1 MQINHLERVND
12 GGQGVR
18 ASAVL
23 TVDVGQQSRICLG
36 HADAGQ
42 EKDGQQIPRSH
53 VVLAQKLKVTQDVIH
68 LISGQDSITPKKNEH
83 THKHIGKRKGSAK
96 TSTNN
101 LDSLIHTHNHKERA
115 RTYICKSR

>member
-68 LISGQDSITPKKNEH
+68 LISGQDSITPKKKQ
-83 THKHIGKRKGSAK
+83 THAQTQRKA
-96 TSTNN
+96 
-101 LDSLIHTHNHKERA
+101 
-115 RTYICKSR
+115 

>member
-53 VVLAQKLKVTQDVIH
+53 FV
-68 LISGQDSITPKKNEH
+68 
-83 THKHIGKRKGSAK
+83 
-96 TSTNN
+96 
-101 LDSLIHTHNHKERA
+101 
-115 RTYICKSR
+115 